1 MNRKVAV
8 AAIVGGLMH
17 TMSVLRGQE
26 VQPVPSRVR
35 PTAGELLPPQGIAP
49 LTPTVAEDLQ
59 RQITEL
65 AGRVSVLEQA
75 QANTAGFTK
84 VGNDYVFAPT
94 SGNVSIKAPMN
105 FTIQG
110 GGTMKLLASGMLEQK
125 GAMILIN

>member
-26 VQPVPSRVR
+26 VQPVPTRIR
-35 PTAGELLPPQGIAP
+35 PPVGELPPPRSIAP

-65 AGRVSVLEQA
+65 AGRVNVLEQA
-75 QANTAGFTK
+75 QASTVGFTK
-84 VGNDYVFAPT
+84 VGSDYVFAPA
-94 SGNVSIKAPMN
+94 SGNVSIKAPMD
-105 FTIQG
+105 FTIKG
-110 GGTMKLLASGMLEQK
+110 GAAIRLQASGNLEQR